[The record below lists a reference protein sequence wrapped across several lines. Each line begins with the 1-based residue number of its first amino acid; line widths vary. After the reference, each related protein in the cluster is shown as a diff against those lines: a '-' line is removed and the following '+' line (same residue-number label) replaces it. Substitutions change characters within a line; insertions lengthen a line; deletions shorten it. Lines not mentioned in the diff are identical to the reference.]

1 MVFSAYFLVLLVVT
15 WHVKHLELRDGGA
28 KSALK
33 IVPVLKSTFEANYIK
48 FYENH
53 TGIKR
58 SYSNNSV
65 PEARLKQSYQQ
76 VQAISL
82 RDTAKN
88 TSVLMFS
95 FLSFSVNLI
104 FS

>member
-1 MVFSAYFLVLLVVT
+1 MEVL
-15 WHVKHLELRDGGA
+15 
-28 KSALK
+28 SALK
-33 IVPVLKSTFEANYIK
+33 TVPVLESTFEANYIK

-58 SYSNNSV
+58 SYSNNSI
-65 PEARLKQSYQQ
+65 PEAILKQSYQH
-76 VQAISL
+76 VQTISL
-82 RDTAKN
+82 TDAAKN
-88 TSVLMFS
+88 TCVLMFS

>member
-1 MVFSAYFLVLLVVT
+1 MVSSAYFLVLLVVT
-15 WHVKHLELRDGGA
+15 WHGKHLELRDGGA

-33 IVPVLKSTFEANYIK
+33 IAPVLKSTFEANYIK
-48 FYENH
+48 LYENH

-65 PEARLKQSYQQ
+65 PEARLKQSYQH

-82 RDTAKN
+82 RATAKN
-88 TSVLMFS
+88 TCVLMFS

>member
-1 MVFSAYFLVLLVVT
+1 M
-15 WHVKHLELRDGGA
+15 E
-28 KSALK
+28 ALSDLK
-33 IVPVLKSTFEANYIK
+33 TAPVLESTFEANYIK

-58 SYSNNSV
+58 SYSNNSI
-65 PEARLKQSYQQ
+65 PEAILKQSYQH
-76 VQAISL
+76 VQTISL
-82 RDTAKN
+82 TDAAKN
-88 TSVLMFS
+88 TCVLRFS